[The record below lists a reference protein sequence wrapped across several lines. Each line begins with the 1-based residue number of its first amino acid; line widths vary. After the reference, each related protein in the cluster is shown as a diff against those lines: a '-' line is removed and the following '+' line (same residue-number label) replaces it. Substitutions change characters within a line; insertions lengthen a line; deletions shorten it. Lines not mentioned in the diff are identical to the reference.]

1 MLQFIF
7 PGILICIFALL
18 VYKAFRPAIAKA
30 EILDAKADLQNE
42 IDASDSVPTKG
53 INKEEM
59 KNARKKLKDFDNLK
73 NK

>member
-1 MLQFIF
+1 
-7 PGILICIFALL
+7 